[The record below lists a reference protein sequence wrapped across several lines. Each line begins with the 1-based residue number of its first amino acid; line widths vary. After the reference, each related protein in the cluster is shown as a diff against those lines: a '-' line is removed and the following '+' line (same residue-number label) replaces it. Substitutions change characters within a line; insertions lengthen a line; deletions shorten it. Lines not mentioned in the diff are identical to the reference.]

1 MEPIIPL
8 DWARMFLGED
18 PPLIYLEILIRT
30 VLVWLWTML
39 LLRWIG
45 GRSISQLSLVEFLL
59 VIGLGS
65 AVGDSLFYPDVPL
78 LHAMLVIAVL
88 VGLDK
93 LVDQAIRRY
102 QTAKTVIDG
111 APVAV
116 LRDGVILWNAT
127 GARQLGASELM
138 EMLRLKGVENL
149 GSLRAAYL
157 ETSGQLSVFPAE
169 PPVSGLAIVPPP
181 ELRCAMPADF
191 NAGAGGA
198 VLLALRPG
206 LRKWPRRSVRQL
218 WRCNQNA
225 AATCPLL
232 EGRIG
237 LVIPRR
243 ITCGEGSVVRFI
255 DHVPLAW
262 GVLHLCPAGS
272 SNVGHVALLASATDA
287 DQGQAQHGQQTC
299 VQDGL
304 HCGSSVPCCLACP
317 GLRSA
322 LCRLSGFQTLE
333 EAVQDTG
340 DVIQKPG
347 CHLFLL
353 TEDLAQDGNCLGIA
367 QSFGG

>member
-191 NAGAGGA
+191 NAGAGGQCCSRCGQVCESGPA
-198 VLLALRPG
+198 APCDNCVGATKMPLQPAPC
-206 LRKWPRRSVRQL
+206 
-218 WRCNQNA
+218 WR
-225 AATCPLL
+225 
-232 EGRIG
+232 G
-237 LVIPRR
+237 
-243 ITCGEGSVVRFI
+243 GS
-255 DHVPLAW
+255 
-262 GVLHLCPAGS
+262 G
-272 SNVGHVALLASATDA
+272 
-287 DQGQAQHGQQTC
+287 
-299 VQDGL
+299 
-304 HCGSSVPCCLACP
+304 
-317 GLRSA
+317 
-322 LCRLSGFQTLE
+322 
-333 EAVQDTG
+333 
-340 DVIQKPG
+340 
-347 CHLFLL
+347 
-353 TEDLAQDGNCLGIA
+353 
-367 QSFGG
+367 